1 MIRSSQLVLYGD
13 ALPVKAGPSSLVAQ
27 LLGEQQRLS
36 AVERF
41 AERHER
47 GALPERARYYE
58 DLLPAS
64 PPGPGQ
70 QYAFRV
76 DLDKCTGCKAC
87 VAGCHSLNGLDEAET
102 WRTVGLLHGGTADAP
117 VQQTV
122 TTSCHH
128 CIDPACM
135 RGCPA
140 AAYEK
145 DPATGIVRHLDDQCI
160 GCQYCVLMCPYD
172 APKFNARLG
181 IVRKC
186 DLCSARLGAGEAPA
200 CVQACPTSAIRIDV
214 VDSAQVI
221 EEAQGD
227 AFLPGAPGPG
237 ATFPTTRYESA
248 RPQPKNLL
256 PADFYAIAREHAH
269 WPLVF
274 MLVLTQLSAGAFVV
288 HTTLARFG
296 FGAAWSRASVLFALA
311 CGGFVMVASV
321 SHLGRPKLAFRAIL
335 GLRTS
340 WLSREILGFAAFS
353 GLAGLRA
360 AAFFAPADLA
370 ALGPRLDGA
379 VAMLGVLAVT
389 ASVMVYVAT
398 RRPTWGPAVT
408 ALKFGLCALVLGSAA
423 ELLVGCVLAPAP
435 DPAALRLL
443 GQVLLLAM
451 TAKLVVDLSALLHL
465 GDRRHTAHKRSAI
478 LMTRELRGWTWARF
492 ALGAAGGL
500 LLPAIGIDG
509 AAIASSAF
517 LLCLC
522 GELCERYLFFTAATA
537 PRMPG
542 ALS

>member
-1 MIRSSQLVLYGD
+1 MIRSSQLVLYGS
-13 ALPVKAGPSSLVAQ
+13 AAPARPGPSSLVAQ
-27 LLGEQQRLS
+27 LLAEQQHLS

-41 AERHER
+41 AEKHER
-47 GALPERARYYE
+47 GALPERARHYE
-58 DLLPAS
+58 DLLSAT

-102 WRTVGLLHGGTADAP
+102 WRTVGMLHGGSAEAP

-135 RGCPA
+135 KGCPA
-140 AAYEK
+140 EAYEK
-145 DPATGIVRHLDDQCI
+145 DPKTGIVRHLDDQCI
-160 GCQYCVLMCPYD
+160 GCQYCIFMCPYD

-186 DLCSARLGAGEAPA
+186 DLCSSRLGAGEAPA

-214 VDSAQVI
+214 VDAQQVI

-227 AFLPGAPGPG
+227 AFLPGAAGPG
-237 ATFPTTRYESA
+237 VTLPTTRYESA
-248 RPQPKNLL
+248 RPQPRNLL

-274 MLVLTQLSAGAFVV
+274 MLVFTQLSAGTFAV
-288 HTTLARFG
+288 HIAGERLG
-296 FGAAWSRASVLFALA
+296 LGAVWNRASALFALA
-311 CGGFVMVASV
+311 CGAFVMVASV

-340 WLSREILGFAAFS
+340 WLSREILGFSLFS
-353 GLAGLRA
+353 GLAGARA
-360 AAFFAPADLA
+360 AAFFAPDGLA
-370 ALGPRLDGA
+370 ALGPRLEGPV
-379 VAMLGVLAVT
+379 VASGVFAVT

-408 ALKFGLCALVLGSAA
+408 ALKFGLTAVVLGAAA
-423 ELLVGCVLAPAP
+423 ELLVGCALSPAP
-435 DPAALRLL
+435 DASALRLL
-443 GQVLLLAM
+443 GHVLPIAM
-451 TAKLVVDLSALLHL
+451 IAKLVVDASALVHL
-465 GDRRHTAHKRSAI
+465 RDRRHTAHKRSAI

-492 ALGAAGGL
+492 ALGAFGGL
-500 LLPAIGIDG
+500 VLPAVGID
-509 AAIASSAF
+509 APAIAIAAF
-517 LLCLC
+517 LACLA
-522 GELCERYLFFTAATA
+522 GELCERYLFFTSATA

>member
-1 MIRSSQLVLYGD
+1 MLYGN
-13 ALPVKAGPSSLVAQ
+13 AAPAAAGPSSLVAL

-41 AERHER
+41 AEQHDR
-47 GALPERARYYE
+47 GALPERARYYQ
-58 DLLPAS
+58 DLMPAS

-102 WRTVGLLHGGTADAP
+102 WRTVGLLHGGTAEAP

-140 AAYEK
+140 EAYEK
-145 DPATGIVRHLDDQCI
+145 DPTTGIVRHLDDQCI
-160 GCQYCVLMCPYD
+160 GCQYCIFMCPYD

-186 DLCSARLGAGEAPA
+186 DLCSDRLGAGEAPA

-237 ATFPTTRYESA
+237 VTLPTTRYESA
-248 RPQPKNLL
+248 RPQPRNLL

-274 MLVLTQLSAGAFVV
+274 MLVFTQLSAGAFAV
-288 HTTLARFG
+288 HT
-296 FGAAWSRASVLFALA
+296 AAGRLGVGGVWSRASTLFALA
-311 CGGFVMVASV
+311 CGAFVMVASA
-321 SHLGRPKLAFRAIL
+321 SHLGRPRLAFRAIL

-340 WLSREILGFAAFS
+340 WLSREILGFAVFS
-353 GLAGLRA
+353 GLAGARA
-360 AAFFAPADLA
+360 AAFFAPPGLA
-370 ALGPRLDGA
+370 ALGPRLDSA
-379 VAMLGVLAVT
+379 VVVAGVLAVT

-398 RRPTWGPAVT
+398 QRPTWGPAAT
-408 ALKFGLCALVLGSAA
+408 ALKFGLTAVVLGTAA

-435 DPAALRLL
+435 DAAALRLL
-443 GQVLLLAM
+443 GQVLPIAM
-451 TAKLVVDLSALLHL
+451 MAKLVVELAALAHL
-465 GDRRHTAHKRSAI
+465 RDRRNTAHKRSAI
-478 LMTRELRGWTWARF
+478 LMTRELRGWTWARL
-492 ALGAAGGL
+492 ALGVMGGL
-500 LLPAIGIDG
+500 VLPAIGIDG
-509 AAIASSAF
+509 AGSAIGAF
-517 LLCLC
+517 ACCLC